1 MLSAQPARPRHARSA
16 TAESSIE
23 FFRSEIGHIGGM
35 SFSWP
40 LCRGGPVSFVCQT
53 TIADEYSPK
62 ENSGGS
68 VMTSRLAL
76 GATVAATVLFAGGA
90 ASAQTHEVTKLVPGS
105 AFHGVHGLGIDKA
118 GRLFAGSVAGA
129 ALYEVDRDNGT
140 AKIAIPGP
148 EGMADDIAFAPDGT
162 MAWTGFLTGD
172 LYSRKGDGP
181 IKKLASG
188 LPGIN
193 SLAFRK
199 DGRLY
204 ATTVFLGDT
213 LYEIDVEG
221 VKPPRMI
228 MEKMGG
234 LNGFEF
240 GPDDKLYGPLWFK
253 GQVARVDVDK
263 AELTVVAD
271 GFKIPAAVN
280 FDSKGNLWVVDT
292 ALGQLVRVDPKTGEK
307 KMVAQLKPSLD
318 NLAIDDKDRIF
329 VSNMADNGIQEVDP
343 ETGAAKQ
350 VIIGKLAL
358 PGGIGVV
365 SDGLKDTIYVAD
377 LFAYRTVDG
386 ATGEVSEPARMHA
399 AGVTLE
405 YPMSATAKG
414 DEVILSSWFTGTV
427 QVIDRKTGATREL
440 MHDFKAPH
448 DAIRLDDGSIL
459 VNELGSKS
467 LVRASGEHG
476 KDRTVVIGGLEGPVG
491 LVGAGKGDVFL
502 TEAFVGQV
510 SRVESN
516 GEKTVIAKDLKM
528 PEGIAMTPGGKLIV
542 AEVGAKR
549 LVEIDPQTGKHT
561 EIAGNLPIGLPAA
574 PGGLPTNIPT
584 GVGVG
589 ATGVIYFSSDV
600 ENAIYKA
607 VKK

>member
-1 MLSAQPARPRHARSA
+1 
-16 TAESSIE
+16 
-23 FFRSEIGHIGGM
+23 
-35 SFSWP
+35 
-40 LCRGGPVSFVCQT
+40 
-53 TIADEYSPK
+53 
-62 ENSGGS
+62 
-68 VMTSRLAL
+68 MTSRLARC
-76 GATVAATVLFAGGA
+76 ATVAATVFFFANGVG
-90 ASAQTHEVTKLVPGS
+90 ASAQTYEVTRLVPGS

-118 GRLFAGSVAGA
+118 GRMFAGSVAGA
-129 ALYEVDRDNGT
+129 ALYEVDRDSGT
-140 AKIAIPGP
+140 AKIAIPTP

-172 LYSRKGDGP
+172 LYARKGDGP

-193 SLAFRK
+193 SLAYRK

-221 VKPPRMI
+221 VKPPRVI

-253 GQVARVDVDK
+253 GQVAKVDVDK

-271 GFKIPAAVN
+271 GFKTPAAVN

-292 ALGQLVRVDPKTGEK
+292 ALGQLVRVDPKTGAK

-318 NLAIDDKDRIF
+318 NLAIDDKDRIY
-329 VSNMADNGIQEVDP
+329 VSNMADNGIQEVDA

-377 LFAYRTVDG
+377 VFAYRTVDG

-399 AGVTLE
+399 DGVTLE

-414 DEVILSSWFTGTV
+414 DDVLLSSWFTGTV
-427 QVIDRKTGATREL
+427 QVVDRKTGTTKEM

-448 DAIRLDDGSIL
+448 DAIRLADGSIL

-467 LVRASGEHG
+467 LIRASGEHG
-476 KDRTVVIGGLEGPVG
+476 KDRTVLIGGLEGPVG
-491 LVGAGKGDVFL
+491 LVGGPNGDVYV
-502 TEAFVGQV
+502 TEAFAGQV
-510 SRVESN
+510 SKVKSN
-516 GEKTVIAKDLKM
+516 GEKTVVAKDLKM
-528 PEGIAMTPGGKLIV
+528 PEGIALTPDGKLVV

-549 LVEIDPQTGKHT
+549 IVELDPQTGKLT
-561 EIAGNLPIGLPAA
+561 EIAGNLPIGLVGA

-589 ATGVIYFSSDV
+589 ATGTIYISSNI
-600 ENAIYKA
+600 ENAIYK
-607 VKK
+607 VTKK

>member
-1 MLSAQPARPRHARSA
+1 
-16 TAESSIE
+16 
-23 FFRSEIGHIGGM
+23 
-35 SFSWP
+35 
-40 LCRGGPVSFVCQT
+40 
-53 TIADEYSPK
+53 
-62 ENSGGS
+62 
-68 VMTSRLAL
+68 MTSRLARC
-76 GATVAATVLFAGGA
+76 ATVAATVFFANGVG
-90 ASAQTHEVTKLVPGS
+90 ASAQTYEVTRLVPGS

-118 GRLFAGSVAGA
+118 GRMFAGSVAGA

-140 AKIAIPGP
+140 AKIAIPTP

-172 LYSRKGDGP
+172 LYARKGDGP

-193 SLAFRK
+193 SLAYRK

-221 VKPPRMI
+221 VKPPRVI

-240 GPDDKLYGPLWFK
+240 GPDDRLYGPLWFK
-253 GQVARVDVDK
+253 GQVAKVDVDK

-271 GFKIPAAVN
+271 GFKTPAAVN

-292 ALGQLVRVDPKTGEK
+292 ALGQLVRVDPKTGAK

-318 NLAIDDKDRIF
+318 NLAIDDKDRIY
-329 VSNMADNGIQEVDP
+329 VSNMADNGIQEVDA

-377 LFAYRTVDG
+377 VFAYRTVDG

-414 DEVILSSWFTGTV
+414 DDVLLSSWFTGTV
-427 QVIDRKTGATREL
+427 QVVDRKTGTTKEM

-448 DAIRLDDGSIL
+448 DAIRLADGSIL
-459 VNELGSKS
+459 VNELGSRS
-467 LVRASGEHG
+467 LIRASGEHG
-476 KDRTVVIGGLEGPVG
+476 KDRTVLIGGLEGPVG
-491 LVGAGKGDVFL
+491 LVGGPNGDVYV
-502 TEAFVGQV
+502 TEAFAGQV
-510 SRVESN
+510 SKIKSN
-516 GEKTVIAKDLKM
+516 GEKAVLAKDLKM
-528 PEGIAMTPGGKLIV
+528 PEGIALTPDGKLIV

-549 LVEIDPQTGKHT
+549 IVELDPQTGKLS
-561 EIAGNLPIGLPAA
+561 EIAGNLPIGLAGA

-589 ATGVIYFSSDV
+589 ATGTIYFSSDI
-600 ENAIYKA
+600 ENAIYK
-607 VKK
+607 VTKK

>member
-1 MLSAQPARPRHARSA
+1 MKNRLACAAFVAAVVSA
-16 TAESSIE
+16 TSVSAEN
-23 FFRSEIGHIGGM
+23 
-35 SFSWP
+35 W
-40 LCRGGPVSFVCQT
+40 
-53 TIADEYSPK
+53 
-62 ENSGGS
+62 
-68 VMTSRLAL
+68 
-76 GATVAATVLFAGGA
+76 
-90 ASAQTHEVTKLVPGS
+90 EVTKLVPGS
-105 AFHGVHGLGIDKA
+105 AFHGVHGLAIDKA
-118 GRLFAGSVAGA
+118 GHLFAGSVAGA
-129 ALYEVDRDNGT
+129 ALYEVDIPGGS
-140 AKIAIPGP
+140 AKVAIPAP
-148 EGMADDIAFAPDGT
+148 IGMADDIAFAPDGT
-162 MAWTGFLTGD
+162 MAWTGFLAGD

-221 VKPPRMI
+221 VKPPRQI

-263 AELTVVAD
+263 AELAVVAD

-292 ALGQLVRVDPKTGEK
+292 ALGQLVRVDPKSGTK
-307 KMVAQLKPSLD
+307 KIVAQLKPSLD

-350 VIIGKLAL
+350 VIIGKLAF
-358 PGGIGVV
+358 PGGIGVL

-377 LFAYRTVDG
+377 VFAYRTVDG
-386 ATGEVSEPARMHA
+386 ATGEVTEKARMHA

-427 QVIDRKTGATREL
+427 QVIDRKSGKTREM

-448 DAIRLDDGSIL
+448 DAVRLDDGSIL
-459 VNELGSKS
+459 VSELGSKS

-476 KDRTVVIGGLEGPVG
+476 KDRTVLIGGLEGPVG
-491 LVGAGKGDVFL
+491 LVAGMKDTVYV
-502 TEAFVGQV
+502 TEAFAGQV
-510 SRVESN
+510 SKIETN
-516 GEKTVIAKDLKM
+516 GEKTVVAKDLKM
-528 PEGIAMTPGGKLIV
+528 PEGIALAFDGRLIV

-549 LVEIDPQTGKHT
+549 IIQVDPVKGTVT
-561 EIAGNLPIGLPAA
+561 EIAGNLPIGLAPA

-589 ATGVIYFSSDV
+589 MSGTIYFSSDI
-600 ENAIYKA
+600 ENAIYK
-607 VKK
+607 VTKK

>member
-1 MLSAQPARPRHARSA
+1 
-16 TAESSIE
+16 
-23 FFRSEIGHIGGM
+23 
-35 SFSWP
+35 
-40 LCRGGPVSFVCQT
+40 
-53 TIADEYSPK
+53 
-62 ENSGGS
+62 
-68 VMTSRLAL
+68 MTSRLAL
-76 GATVAATVLFAGGA
+76 ATTVAAIVLGNTAG
-90 ASAQTHEVTKLVPGS
+90 ASAQTYEVTKLVPGS
-105 AFHGVHGLGIDKA
+105 AFHGVHGLGIDKS

-129 ALYEVDRDNGT
+129 ALYEVDRNNGT
-140 AKIAIPGP
+140 AKIAVPSP
-148 EGMADDIAFAPDGT
+148 EGMSDDIAFAPDGT
-162 MAWTGFLTGD
+162 MAWTAFLTGD

-181 IKKLASG
+181 VKKLASG

-204 ATTVFLGDT
+204 ATQVFLGDA

-221 VKPPRMI
+221 VKPPRKI

-240 GPDDKLYGPLWFK
+240 GPDDMLYGPLWFK
-253 GQVARVDVDK
+253 GQVAKVDVDK
-263 AELTVVAD
+263 AELSVVAD

-280 FDSKGNLWVVDT
+280 FDSKGNLFVVDT
-292 ALGQLVRVDPKTGEK
+292 ALGQLVRVDPKTGTK

-350 VIIGKLAL
+350 VISGKLAL

-365 SDGLKDTIYVAD
+365 SDGGKDTIYIAD
-377 LFAYRTVDG
+377 VFAYRTVDG

-399 AGVTLE
+399 DGVTLE
-405 YPMSATAKG
+405 YPMSATANG
-414 DEVILSSWFTGTV
+414 DDVLLSSWFTGTV
-427 QVIDRKTGATREL
+427 QLIDRKTGKTKEML
-440 MHDFKAPH
+440 HGFKAPH
-448 DAIRLDDGSIL
+448 DAVKLADGSVL
-459 VNELGSKS
+459 VTELGSKS

-491 LVGAGKGDVFL
+491 LAAGSGGTVYL
-502 TEAFVGQV
+502 TEAFAGQV
-510 SRVESN
+510 SKIEAN
-516 GEKTVIAKDLKM
+516 GERAVIAKDLKG
-528 PEGIAMTPGGKLIV
+528 PEGIAVAPDGKLIV

-549 LVEIDPQTGKHT
+549 IVSIDPANGTVT

-574 PGGLPTNIPT
+574 PGGLPSPT

-589 ATGVIYFSSDV
+589 ATGVIYFSSDL
-600 ENAIYKA
+600 ENAIYK
-607 VKK
+607 VVRK

>member
-1 MLSAQPARPRHARSA
+1 MM
-16 TAESSIE
+16 
-23 FFRSEIGHIGGM
+23 G
-35 SFSWP
+35 
-40 LCRGGPVSFVCQT
+40 
-53 TIADEYSPK
+53 K
-62 ENSGGS
+62 
-68 VMTSRLAL
+68 LAL
-76 GATVAATVLFAGGA
+76 GATVAAIALCTTSPG
-90 ASAQTHEVTKLVPGS
+90 ASAQTYEVTKLVPGS

-129 ALYEVDRDNGT
+129 ALYEVDRTSGT
-140 AKIAIPGP
+140 AKISIPSP

-162 MAWTGFLTGD
+162 MAWTAFLTGD
-172 LYSRKGDGP
+172 LYARKGDGP
-181 IKKLASG
+181 VKKLASG

-204 ATTVFLGDT
+204 ATQVFLGDA

-221 VKPPRMI
+221 VKPPRKI

-240 GPDDKLYGPLWFK
+240 GPDDMLYGPLWFK
-253 GQVARVDVDK
+253 GQVAKVDVDK
-263 AELTVVAD
+263 AELAVVAD

-292 ALGQLVRVDPKTGEK
+292 ALGQLVRVDPKTGAK

-365 SDGLKDTIYVAD
+365 SDGAKDTIYVAD
-377 LFAYRTVDG
+377 VFAYRTVDG
-386 ATGEVSEPARMHA
+386 TTGEVSEPARMHA
-399 AGVTLE
+399 DGVTLE

-414 DEVILSSWFTGTV
+414 DDVLLSSWFTGTV
-427 QVIDRKTGATREL
+427 QLIDRRTGKTKEML
-440 MHDFKAPH
+440 HDFKAPH
-448 DAIRLDDGSIL
+448 DAVKLGDGSIL

-491 LVGAGKGDVFL
+491 LAAGPDDAVYV
-502 TEAFVGQV
+502 TEAFAGQV
-510 SRVESN
+510 SKVGSN
-516 GEKTVIAKDLKM
+516 GEKTVVARDLKG
-528 PEGIAMTPGGKLIV
+528 PEGIALAPDGKLIV
-542 AEVGAKR
+542 AEVGAR
-549 LVEIDPQTGKHT
+549 RIVSIDPKDGTVT

-574 PGGLPTNIPT
+574 PGGLPSNIPT

-589 ATGVIYFSSDV
+589 ATGVIYFSSDI
-600 ENAIYKA
+600 ENAIYK
-607 VKK
+607 VTRK

>member
-1 MLSAQPARPRHARSA
+1 
-16 TAESSIE
+16 
-23 FFRSEIGHIGGM
+23 
-35 SFSWP
+35 
-40 LCRGGPVSFVCQT
+40 
-53 TIADEYSPK
+53 
-62 ENSGGS
+62 
-68 VMTSRLAL
+68 MTSRLAP
-76 GATVAATVLFAGGA
+76 AAAVAATVLFGAAGGA
-90 ASAQTHEVTKLVPGS
+90 LAQGYEVTQLVPGS
-105 AFHGVHGLGIDKA
+105 AFHGVHGLGIDKS

-129 ALYEVDRDNGT
+129 ALYEVDRGNGT
-140 AKIAIPGP
+140 AKIAIPAP

-193 SLAFRK
+193 SLAYRK

-204 ATTVFLGDT
+204 ATQVFLGDA

-221 VKPPRMI
+221 TKPPRKI

-240 GPDDKLYGPLWFK
+240 GPDDMLYGPLWFK
-253 GQVARVDVDK
+253 GQVAKVDVDK
-263 AELTVVAD
+263 GELTVVAD
-271 GFKIPAAVN
+271 GFKVPAAVN

-292 ALGQLVRVDPKTGEK
+292 ALGQLVRVDPKTGAK

-329 VSNMADNGIQEVDP
+329 VSNMADNGIQEVDT

-350 VIIGKLAL
+350 VIIGRLAL

-365 SDGLKDTIYVAD
+365 SDGDRDTIYVAD
-377 LFAYRTVDG
+377 VFAYRTVDG

-399 AGVTLE
+399 DGGTLE

-427 QVIDRKTGATREL
+427 QVIDRKTGKTREM
-440 MHDFKAPH
+440 MHGFKAPH
-448 DAIRLDDGSIL
+448 DAVRLGDGSLL
-459 VNELGSKS
+459 VNELGTGS
-467 LVRASGEHG
+467 LVRVSGEHG
-476 KDRTVVIGGLEGPVG
+476 ADRMPILGGLSGPVG
-491 LVGAGKGDVFL
+491 LVAASKDEVYL
-502 TEAFVGQV
+502 TEAFSGQV
-510 SRVESN
+510 SKVESN
-516 GEKTVIAKDLKM
+516 GDRTIIAHDLKM
-528 PEGIAMTPGGKLIV
+528 PEGIALAPNGRLIV

-549 LVEIDPQTGKHT
+549 VVEIDPATGAVI
-561 EIAGNLPIGLPAA
+561 EIAGNLPIGLAGT

-589 ATGVIYFSSDV
+589 ASGTIYVSSDV
-600 ENAIYKA
+600 ENSIYKIT
-607 VKK
+607 KK

>member
-1 MLSAQPARPRHARSA
+1 
-16 TAESSIE
+16 
-23 FFRSEIGHIGGM
+23 
-35 SFSWP
+35 
-40 LCRGGPVSFVCQT
+40 
-53 TIADEYSPK
+53 
-62 ENSGGS
+62 
-68 VMTSRLAL
+68 MTSRFALAT
-76 GATVAATVLFAGGA
+76 TVAAIVLGNTAG
-90 ASAQTHEVTKLVPGS
+90 ASAQTYEVTKLVPGS
-105 AFHGVHGLGIDKA
+105 AFHGVHGLGIDKS

-129 ALYEVDRDNGT
+129 ALYEVDRTNGT
-140 AKIAIPGP
+140 AKIAVPSP

-181 IKKLASG
+181 VKKLASG

-204 ATTVFLGDT
+204 ATQVFLGDA

-221 VKPPRMI
+221 VKPPRKI

-240 GPDDKLYGPLWFK
+240 GPDDMLYGPLWFK

-263 AELTVVAD
+263 AELSVVAD

-280 FDSKGNLWVVDT
+280 FDSKGNLFVVDT
-292 ALGQLVRVDPKTGEK
+292 ALGQLVRVDPKTGAK

-343 ETGAAKQ
+343 ETGTAKQ

-365 SDGLKDTIYVAD
+365 SDGGKDTIYIAD
-377 LFAYRTVDG
+377 VFAYRTVDG

-399 AGVTLE
+399 DGVTLE
-405 YPMSATAKG
+405 YPMSATANG
-414 DEVILSSWFTGTV
+414 DDVLLSSWFTGTV
-427 QVIDRKTGATREL
+427 QLIDRKTGKTKEML
-440 MHDFKAPH
+440 HDFKAPH
-448 DAIRLDDGSIL
+448 DAVKLGDGSIL

-476 KDRTVVIGGLEGPVG
+476 KDRTVVIGDLEGPVG
-491 LVGAGKGDVFL
+491 LVAGSGGTVYL
-502 TEAFVGQV
+502 TEAFAGQV
-510 SRVESN
+510 SKVEAN
-516 GEKTVIAKDLKM
+516 GEKTVVAKDLKG
-528 PEGIAMTPGGKLIV
+528 PEGIALAPDGKLIV

-549 LVEIDPQTGKHT
+549 IIQIDPANGTVT
-561 EIAGNLPIGLPAA
+561 EIAANLPIGLPAA
-574 PGGLPTNIPT
+574 PGGLPSNIPT

-589 ATGVIYFSSDV
+589 ATGVIYFSSDI
-600 ENAIYKA
+600 ENAIYKV

>member
-1 MLSAQPARPRHARSA
+1 
-16 TAESSIE
+16 
-23 FFRSEIGHIGGM
+23 
-35 SFSWP
+35 
-40 LCRGGPVSFVCQT
+40 
-53 TIADEYSPK
+53 
-62 ENSGGS
+62 
-68 VMTSRLAL
+68 MTSRLSRR
-76 GATVAATVLFAGGA
+76 ATIAAIVLCTTGIG
-90 ASAQTHEVTKLVPGS
+90 ASAQTYEVTKLVPGS
-105 AFHGVHGLGIDKA
+105 AFHGVHGLGIDKS

-129 ALYEVDRDNGT
+129 ALYEVDRTNGT
-140 AKIAIPGP
+140 AKIAIPTP

-204 ATTVFLGDT
+204 ATQVFLGDA
-213 LYEIDVEG
+213 LYEIDIEG
-221 VKPPRMI
+221 AKPPRKI

-253 GQVARVDVDK
+253 GQVAKIDVDK

-292 ALGQLVRVDPKTGEK
+292 ALGQLVRVDPKTGAK

-343 ETGAAKQ
+343 ETGEAKQ
-350 VIIGKLAL
+350 LIIGKLAL

-365 SDGLKDTIYVAD
+365 SDGDKDTIYVAD
-377 LFAYRTVDG
+377 VFAYRTVDG
-386 ATGEVSEPARMHA
+386 LTGEVSEPARMHA
-399 AGVTLE
+399 DGVTLE
-405 YPMSATAKG
+405 YPMSATASV
-414 DEVILSSWFTGTV
+414 DDVLLSSWFTGTV
-427 QVIDRKTGATREL
+427 QVIDRRSGKTTEMLHG
-440 MHDFKAPH
+440 FKAPH
-448 DAIRLDDGSIL
+448 DAIKLGDGSIL

-467 LVRASGEHG
+467 LIRASGEHG
-476 KDRTVVIGGLEGPVG
+476 KDRHVVIGGLEGPVG
-491 LVGAGKGDVFL
+491 MAAGPKGMVYV
-502 TEAFVGQV
+502 TEAFSGQV
-510 SRVESN
+510 SMIESN
-516 GEKTVIAKDLKM
+516 GEKIVVARDLKM
-528 PEGIAMTPGGKLIV
+528 PEGIALASDGRLIV

-549 LVEIDPQTGKHT
+549 IVQIDPSNGAVT
-561 EIAGNLPIGLPAA
+561 EIAGNLPIGLVAA

-589 ATGVIYFSSDV
+589 ASGTIYFSSDV
-600 ENAIYKA
+600 ENAIYKIT
-607 VKK
+607 KK

>member
-1 MLSAQPARPRHARSA
+1 
-16 TAESSIE
+16 
-23 FFRSEIGHIGGM
+23 
-35 SFSWP
+35 
-40 LCRGGPVSFVCQT
+40 
-53 TIADEYSPK
+53 
-62 ENSGGS
+62 
-68 VMTSRLAL
+68 MTGRLAL
-76 GATVAATVLFAGGA
+76 ATTVAAIVLGNTAG
-90 ASAQTHEVTKLVPGS
+90 ASAQTYEVIRLVPGS
-105 AFHGVHGLGIDKA
+105 AFHGVHGLGFDKS

-129 ALYEVDRDNGT
+129 ALYEVDRSNGT
-140 AKIAIPGP
+140 AKVAIPSP

-181 IKKLASG
+181 VKKLASG

-204 ATTVFLGDT
+204 ATQVFLGDA

-221 VKPPRMI
+221 VKPPRKI

-240 GPDDKLYGPLWFK
+240 GPDDMLYGPLWFK
-253 GQVARVDVDK
+253 GQVAKVDVDK
-263 AELTVVAD
+263 AELSVVAD

-280 FDSKGNLWVVDT
+280 LDSKGNLVVVDT
-292 ALGQLVRVDPKTGEK
+292 ALGQLVRVDPKTGAK

-343 ETGAAKQ
+343 ETGTVKQ

-365 SDGLKDTIYVAD
+365 SDGGKDTIYVAD
-377 LFAYRTVDG
+377 VFAYRTVDG

-399 AGVTLE
+399 DGVTLE

-414 DEVILSSWFTGTV
+414 DDVLLSSWFTGAV
-427 QVIDRKTGATREL
+427 QLIDRKTGKTKEML
-440 MHDFKAPH
+440 HDFKAPH
-448 DAIRLDDGSIL
+448 DAVRLGDGSIL

-476 KDRTVVIGGLEGPVG
+476 KDRSVVIGNLEGPVG
-491 LVGAGKGDVFL
+491 LTAGSGGAVYL
-502 TEAFVGQV
+502 TEAFAGQV
-510 SRVESN
+510 AKVEAN
-516 GEKTVIAKDLKM
+516 GVKTVVAKDLKM
-528 PEGIAMTPGGKLIV
+528 PEGIALAPDGKLIV

-549 LVEIDPQTGKHT
+549 IVSIDPASGAVS

-574 PGGLPTNIPT
+574 PGGLPSNIPT

-589 ATGVIYFSSDV
+589 ASGVIYFSSDI
-600 ENAIYKA
+600 ENAIYKV

>member
-1 MLSAQPARPRHARSA
+1 
-16 TAESSIE
+16 
-23 FFRSEIGHIGGM
+23 
-35 SFSWP
+35 
-40 LCRGGPVSFVCQT
+40 
-53 TIADEYSPK
+53 
-62 ENSGGS
+62 
-68 VMTSRLAL
+68 MTSRLAL
-76 GATVAATVLFAGGA
+76 CATVAAAVLFTSGVG
-90 ASAQTHEVTKLVPGS
+90 ASAQTYEVTKLVPGS
-105 AFHGVHGLGIDKA
+105 AFHGVHGLGIDRA
-118 GRLFAGSVAGA
+118 GRLLAGSVAGA
-129 ALYEVDRDNGT
+129 AIYEVDRNNGT
-140 AKIAIPGP
+140 AKIAIPAP
-148 EGMADDIAFAPDGT
+148 EGVADDIAFAPDGT
-162 MAWTGFLTGD
+162 MAWTGFLSGD

-193 SLAFRK
+193 SLAYRK

-204 ATTVFLGDT
+204 ATTVFLGDA

-240 GPDDKLYGPLWFK
+240 GADDMLYGPLWFK
-253 GQVARVDVDK
+253 GQVAKVDVDK
-263 AELTVVAD
+263 PELTVVAD

-292 ALGQLVRVDPKTGEK
+292 ALGQLVRVDPKTGAK

-350 VIIGKLAL
+350 LIIGKLAL

-365 SDGLKDTIYVAD
+365 SDGAKDTIYVAD
-377 LFAYRTVDG
+377 VFAYRTVDG

-399 AGVTLE
+399 DGVTLE

-427 QVIDRKTGATREL
+427 QVIDRKSGKTREM
-440 MHDFKAPH
+440 MHGFKAPH
-448 DAIRLDDGSIL
+448 DAIRLADGSIL

-467 LVRASGEHG
+467 LIRASGEHG
-476 KDRTVVIGGLEGPVG
+476 KDRNVLIGDLEGPVG
-491 LVGAGKGDVFL
+491 LVGGPKGEVYV
-502 TEAFVGQV
+502 TEAFAGRV
-510 SRVESN
+510 SKVESS
-516 GEKTVIAKDLKM
+516 GEKTVVAKDLKM
-528 PEGIAMTPGGKLIV
+528 PEGIALAPDGKLIV

-549 LVEIDPQTGKHT
+549 IVQIDPQNGNTT
-561 EIAGNLPIGLPAA
+561 EIAGNLPIGLPPAT
-574 PGGLPTNIPT
+574 PGGLPVPT
-584 GVGVG
+584 GVGIG
-589 ATGVIYFSSDV
+589 ASGTIYFSSDI
-600 ENAIYKA
+600 ENAIYK
-607 VKK
+607 VTKK

>member
-1 MLSAQPARPRHARSA
+1 
-16 TAESSIE
+16 
-23 FFRSEIGHIGGM
+23 
-35 SFSWP
+35 
-40 LCRGGPVSFVCQT
+40 
-53 TIADEYSPK
+53 
-62 ENSGGS
+62 
-68 VMTSRLAL
+68 MTSRLAY
-76 GATVAATVLFAGGA
+76 GATVAAIILTTTTSS
-90 ASAQTHEVTKLVPGS
+90 ASAQTYEVTQLVPGS
-105 AFHGVHGLGIDKA
+105 AFHGVHGLGIDKS

-129 ALYEVDRDNGT
+129 AMYEVDRANGT
-140 AKIAIPGP
+140 AKIAIPSP

-193 SLAFRK
+193 SLAYRK

-221 VKPPRMI
+221 VKPPRKI

-240 GPDDKLYGPLWFK
+240 GPDDMLYGPLWFK
-253 GQVARVDVDK
+253 GQVAKVDVDK

-271 GFKIPAAVN
+271 GFKVPAAVN

-292 ALGQLVRVDPKTGEK
+292 ALGQLVRVDPKSGAK

-318 NLAIDDKDRIF
+318 NLAIDDKDHIY

-350 VIIGKLAL
+350 VISGKLAL

-365 SDGLKDTIYVAD
+365 SDGDKDTIYVAD
-377 LFAYRTVDG
+377 VFAYRTVDG
-386 ATGEVSEPARMHA
+386 ATGEVSELARMHA
-399 AGVTLE
+399 DGVTLE

-414 DEVILSSWFTGTV
+414 DDVLLSSWFTGTV
-427 QVIDRKTGATREL
+427 QVIDRKTGKTSEML
-440 MHDFKAPH
+440 HGFKAPH
-448 DAIRLDDGSIL
+448 DAIRLGDGSIL

-467 LVRASGEHG
+467 LLRVSGEHG
-476 KDRTVVIGGLEGPVG
+476 KDRDVVIGGLEGPVG
-491 LVGAGKGDVFL
+491 MVAGSKDTVYV
-502 TEAFVGQV
+502 TEAFAGQV
-510 SRVESN
+510 SKIETN
-516 GEKTVIAKDLKM
+516 GEKTVVVKDLKM
-528 PEGIAMTPGGKLIV
+528 PEGIALAPDGMLVV

-549 LVEIDPQTGKHT
+549 IIQIDPVKGTVT
-561 EIAGNLPIGLPAA
+561 EIAANLPIGLAGA

-589 ATGVIYFSSDV
+589 ASGVIYFSSDI
-600 ENAIYKA
+600 ENAIYKIT
-607 VKK
+607 KK

>member
-1 MLSAQPARPRHARSA
+1 
-16 TAESSIE
+16 
-23 FFRSEIGHIGGM
+23 
-35 SFSWP
+35 
-40 LCRGGPVSFVCQT
+40 
-53 TIADEYSPK
+53 
-62 ENSGGS
+62 
-68 VMTSRLAL
+68 MTNRLAL
-76 GATVAATVLFAGGA
+76 CATVAATVLFSTA
-90 ASAQTHEVTKLVPGS
+90 APAQTYEVTKLVPGS

-118 GRLFAGSVAGA
+118 GRMFAGSVAGA
-129 ALYEVDRDNGT
+129 ALYEVDLSNGT
-140 AKIAIPGP
+140 AKIAIPTP

-193 SLAFRK
+193 SLAYRK

-221 VKPPRMI
+221 VKAPRMI

-240 GPDDKLYGPLWFK
+240 GPDDMLYGPLWFK
-253 GQVARVDVDK
+253 GQVAKVDVDK
-263 AELTVVAD
+263 PELTVVAD
-271 GFKIPAAVN
+271 GFKTPAAVN

-292 ALGQLVRVDPKTGEK
+292 ALGQLVRVDPKTGAK

-329 VSNMADNGIQEVDP
+329 VSNMADNGIQEVDA
-343 ETGAAKQ
+343 ETGAARQ
-350 VIIGKLAL
+350 IIIGKLAL
-358 PGGIGVV
+358 PGGIAVV
-365 SDGLKDTIYVAD
+365 TDGAKDTIYVAD
-377 LFAYRTVDG
+377 VFAYRTVDG

-414 DEVILSSWFTGTV
+414 DDVILSSWFTGTV
-427 QVIDRKTGATREL
+427 QVIERKTGATREM
-440 MHDFKAPH
+440 MHGFKAPH
-448 DAIRLDDGSIL
+448 DAIRLYDGSIL

-476 KDRTVVIGGLEGPVG
+476 KDRTVLIGGLEGPVG
-491 LVGAGKGDVFL
+491 LVGAPKGDVYL
-502 TEAFVGQV
+502 TEAFAGLV
-510 SRVESN
+510 SKVESN
-516 GEKTVIAKDLKM
+516 GEKTVVAKDLKM
-528 PEGIAMTPGGKLIV
+528 PEGIARTADGKLVV

-549 LVEIDPQTGKHT
+549 LVEIDPESGKIT
-561 EIAGNLPIGLPAA
+561 EIAGNLPIGLVGA

-589 ATGVIYFSSDV
+589 ASGTIYFSSNI
-600 ENAIYKA
+600 ENAIYKV

>member
-1 MLSAQPARPRHARSA
+1 
-16 TAESSIE
+16 
-23 FFRSEIGHIGGM
+23 
-35 SFSWP
+35 
-40 LCRGGPVSFVCQT
+40 
-53 TIADEYSPK
+53 
-62 ENSGGS
+62 
-68 VMTSRLAL
+68 MTSRLARC
-76 GATVAATVLFAGGA
+76 ATVAATVLFSTVVGA
-90 ASAQTHEVTKLVPGS
+90 AAQTYEVTKLVPGS
-105 AFHGVHGLGIDKA
+105 AFHGVHGLGIDEA
-118 GRLFAGSVAGA
+118 GRMFAGSVAGA
-129 ALYEVDRDNGT
+129 ALYEVDLDKGT
-140 AKIAIPGP
+140 AKIAIPTP

-193 SLAFRK
+193 SLAYRK

-213 LYEIDVEG
+213 LYEIDVDG
-221 VKPPRMI
+221 IKPPRMI

-240 GPDDKLYGPLWFK
+240 GADDMLYGPLWFK

-271 GFKIPAAVN
+271 GFKTPAAVN
-280 FDSKGNLWVVDT
+280 FDSKGNLWVVDA
-292 ALGQLVRVDPKTGEK
+292 ALGQLVRVDPKTGAK

-329 VSNMADNGIQEVDP
+329 VSNMADNGIQQVDP
-343 ETGAAKQ
+343 ETGAVKQ
-350 VIIGKLAL
+350 IIIGKLAL
-358 PGGIGVV
+358 PGGIAVV
-365 SDGLKDTIYVAD
+365 SDGTKDTIYVAD
-377 LFAYRTVDG
+377 VFAYRIVDG

-427 QVIDRKTGATREL
+427 QVIDRKTGATREML
-440 MHDFKAPH
+440 HGFKAPH
-448 DAIRLDDGSIL
+448 DAIRLADGSLL
-459 VNELGSKS
+459 VSELGSKS

-476 KDRTVVIGGLEGPVG
+476 KDRTVLIGELQGPVG
-491 LVGAGKGDVFL
+491 LVGGPKGEVYV
-502 TEAFVGQV
+502 TEAFSGQL
-510 SRVESN
+510 SKVESN

-528 PEGIAMTPGGKLIV
+528 PEGIALAPDGKLIV

-549 LVEIDPQTGKHT
+549 IVEIDPASGKIN
-561 EIAGNLPIGLPAA
+561 EIVGNLPIGLPAT

-589 ATGVIYFSSDV
+589 ASGVIYFSSDI
-600 ENAIYKA
+600 ENSIYKIA
-607 VKK
+607 KK

>member
-1 MLSAQPARPRHARSA
+1 
-16 TAESSIE
+16 
-23 FFRSEIGHIGGM
+23 
-35 SFSWP
+35 
-40 LCRGGPVSFVCQT
+40 
-53 TIADEYSPK
+53 
-62 ENSGGS
+62 
-68 VMTSRLAL
+68 MTSRLARC
-76 GATVAATVLFAGGA
+76 ATVAATVLFISGVG
-90 ASAQTHEVTKLVPGS
+90 ASAQTYQVTQLVPGS

-129 ALYEVDRDNGT
+129 ALYEVDRNNGT
-140 AKIAIPGP
+140 AKIAIPTP

-172 LYSRKGDGP
+172 LYPRKDDGP

-193 SLAFRK
+193 SLAYRK

-253 GQVARVDVDK
+253 GQVAKVDVDK

-271 GFKIPAAVN
+271 GFKTPAAVN

-292 ALGQLVRVDPKTGEK
+292 ALGQLVRVDPKTGAK

-329 VSNMADNGIQEVDP
+329 VSNMADNGIQEVDA

-365 SDGLKDTIYVAD
+365 SDGAKDTIYVAD
-377 LFAYRTVDG
+377 VFAYRTVDG
-386 ATGEVSEPARMHA
+386 TTGEVNEPARMHA

-427 QVIDRKTGATREL
+427 QVIDRKTGATREM

-467 LVRASGEHG
+467 LIRASGEHG
-476 KDRTVVIGGLEGPVG
+476 KDRTVLIGALEGPVG
-491 LVGAGKGDVFL
+491 LVGGAKGDVYV
-502 TEAFVGQV
+502 TEAFAGQV
-510 SRVESN
+510 SRVGSN
-516 GEKTVIAKDLKM
+516 GEKTVLAKDLKM
-528 PEGIAMTPGGKLIV
+528 PEGIALTGDGKLIV

-549 LVEIDPQTGKHT
+549 IVEVDPQTGTVT
-561 EIAGNLPIGLPAA
+561 EIAGNLPIGLVGA

-589 ATGVIYFSSDV
+589 ASGTIYFSSDI
-600 ENAIYKA
+600 ENAIYK
-607 VKK
+607 VTKK

>member
-1 MLSAQPARPRHARSA
+1 
-16 TAESSIE
+16 
-23 FFRSEIGHIGGM
+23 
-35 SFSWP
+35 
-40 LCRGGPVSFVCQT
+40 
-53 TIADEYSPK
+53 
-62 ENSGGS
+62 
-68 VMTSRLAL
+68 MTSRFAL
-76 GATVAATVLFAGGA
+76 WATVAAAVLLTSGAG
-90 ASAQTHEVTKLVPGS
+90 ASAQTYEVTKLVPGS

-129 ALYEVDRDNGT
+129 AIYEVDRNNGT
-140 AKIAIPGP
+140 ASIAIPAP

-181 IKKLASG
+181 VKKLASG

-204 ATTVFLGDT
+204 ATTVFLGDA

-240 GPDDKLYGPLWFK
+240 GPDDLLYGPLWFK
-253 GQVARVDVDK
+253 GQVAKVDVDK
-263 AELTVVAD
+263 PELTVVAD

-280 FDSKGNLWVVDT
+280 FDSKGNLWVVDA
-292 ALGQLVRVDPKTGEK
+292 ALGQLVRVDPKTGAK

-318 NLAIDDKDRIF
+318 NLAIDDKDRVI

-343 ETGAAKQ
+343 GTGAAKQ
-350 VIIGKLAL
+350 LIIGKLAL
-358 PGGIGVV
+358 PGGIAVV
-365 SDGLKDTIYVAD
+365 SDGTKDTIYVAD
-377 LFAYRTVDG
+377 VFAYRTVDG
-386 ATGEVSEPARMHA
+386 ATGEVSDAARMHA
-399 AGVTLE
+399 DGATLE

-427 QVIDRKTGATREL
+427 QVIDRKSGKTREM

-448 DAIRLDDGSIL
+448 DAIGLADGSVL

-467 LVRASGEHG
+467 LIRASGEHG
-476 KDRTVVIGGLEGPVG
+476 KDRNVLVGGLEGPVG
-491 LVGAGKGDVFL
+491 LVAGPKGEVYVA
-502 TEAFVGQV
+502 EAFAGRISKVDG
-510 SRVESN
+510 N
-516 GEKTVIAKDLKM
+516 GEKTVVAKDLKM
-528 PEGIAMTPGGKLIV
+528 PEGMALAGDGKLIV

-549 LVEIDPQTGKHT
+549 IVQVDPENGNVT

-574 PGGLPTNIPT
+574 VPGGLPVPT

-589 ATGVIYFSSDV
+589 ASGTIYFSSNI
-600 ENAIYKA
+600 ENAIYK
-607 VKK
+607 VTKK

>member
-1 MLSAQPARPRHARSA
+1 
-16 TAESSIE
+16 
-23 FFRSEIGHIGGM
+23 
-35 SFSWP
+35 
-40 LCRGGPVSFVCQT
+40 
-53 TIADEYSPK
+53 
-62 ENSGGS
+62 
-68 VMTSRLAL
+68 MTSRLAY
-76 GATVAATVLFAGGA
+76 GATVAAIILTTTTSS
-90 ASAQTHEVTKLVPGS
+90 ASAQTYEVTQLVPGS
-105 AFHGVHGLGIDKA
+105 AFHGVHGLGIDKS

-129 ALYEVDRDNGT
+129 AMYEVDRANGT
-140 AKIAIPGP
+140 AKIAIPSP

-193 SLAFRK
+193 SLAYRK

-221 VKPPRMI
+221 VKPPRKI

-240 GPDDKLYGPLWFK
+240 GPDDMLYGPLWFK
-253 GQVARVDVDK
+253 GQVAKVDVDK

-271 GFKIPAAVN
+271 GFKVPAAVN

-292 ALGQLVRVDPKTGEK
+292 ALGQLVRVDPKSGAK

-318 NLAIDDKDRIF
+318 NLAIDDKDHIY

-350 VIIGKLAL
+350 VISGKLAL

-365 SDGLKDTIYVAD
+365 SDGDKDTIYVAD
-377 LFAYRTVDG
+377 VFAYRTVDG

-399 AGVTLE
+399 DGVTLE

-414 DEVILSSWFTGTV
+414 DDVLLSSWFTGTV
-427 QVIDRKTGATREL
+427 QVIDRKTGKTSEML
-440 MHDFKAPH
+440 HGFKAPH
-448 DAIRLDDGSIL
+448 DAIRLGDGSIL

-467 LVRASGEHG
+467 LLRVSGEHG
-476 KDRTVVIGGLEGPVG
+476 KDRDVVIGGLEGPVG
-491 LVGAGKGDVFL
+491 MVAGSKDTVYV
-502 TEAFVGQV
+502 TEAFAGQV
-510 SRVESN
+510 SKIETN
-516 GEKTVIAKDLKM
+516 GEKTVVVKDLKM
-528 PEGIAMTPGGKLIV
+528 PEGIALAPDGMLVV

-549 LVEIDPQTGKHT
+549 IIQIDPVKGTVT
-561 EIAGNLPIGLPAA
+561 EIAANLPIGLAGA

-589 ATGVIYFSSDV
+589 ASGVIYFSSDI
-600 ENAIYKA
+600 ENAIYKIT
-607 VKK
+607 KK